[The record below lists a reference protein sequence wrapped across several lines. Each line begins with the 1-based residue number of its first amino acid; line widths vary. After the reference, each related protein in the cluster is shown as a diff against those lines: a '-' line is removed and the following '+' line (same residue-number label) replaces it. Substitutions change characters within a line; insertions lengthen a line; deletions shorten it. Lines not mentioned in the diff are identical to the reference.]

1 MIPLIAYTDRF
12 SVRAGGAIALKAS
25 TSHPEYR
32 ADLVRIRS
40 ADPNPAGPGM
50 RFEDVQA
57 AFAGSYKGRVQA
69 AASGSHAVID
79 MSGLP
84 LGRHWTLSLRVQPWL
99 LDGSPQAVLG
109 WEGVSLHITR
119 DGLTLRFGEHTL
131 QQDCAFL
138 ERRWYQ
144 IRLSFGPAAVGMTV
158 DKLHEDWG
166 RAGTPGPHLYASR
179 TGDYATGDAP
189 AFAPRR
195 LLLAA
200 APDANGTPRDHFNG
214 RLEHPVILDGDRAGA
229 PGIVEPAQLPR
240 THIHAWWNFALA
252 QDTADILDQGP
263 HRRHGRLVNMPT
275 RASRGAFWS
284 GRELNWHHAPEEYA
298 AIHFHEDD
306 LYDCGWDTDFTFQTP
321 PDLPSGVY
329 GIRLRAGKDED
340 IVPFFVLPPTGTA
353 TAKVALLFSTYTYQ
367 VYANYDRGNYD
378 DAYRERRAA
387 WPGSYPHHPGDNAQ
401 FGLSTYNWHIDGSG
415 VAHSSHLRPILTFR
429 PGYLAYPDQRGSGLR
444 HFPADMHL
452 AAWLD
457 AKGIAW
463 DAITDH
469 DVEAEGPDLLARYK
483 TVLTPSHPEYQSL
496 GTLDALCDYTAN
508 GGRLMYLGG
517 NGFYWRVATSPH
529 VPGTLELRRTES
541 GTRAWAADPGEYY
554 HQFDGGYGGLWRR
567 QDRAPQKLAGVGF
580 SAQGRF
586 EGSFYRRLPDSH
598 ADDVAWIF
606 DGVEGEIIGD
616 FGFSGGGAAGFELDR
631 ADPLLGS
638 PPNTIVLCRSEGHQ
652 AHFGVT
658 PEDVL
663 QPRENKM
670 TNEPDPLIRSDM
682 VYFTTARGGA
692 VFSVGSITFCGSLP
706 WNNFDNQISTLIGNV
721 VTRFMKD

>member
-1 MIPLIAYTDRF
+1 MIPLIAYADRF
-12 SVRAGGAIALKAS
+12 SVRAGGTIALEAS
-25 TSHPEYR
+25 TTHAEYR
-32 ADLVRIRS
+32 ADLVRILS

-50 RFEDVQA
+50 RFEEVPA
-57 AFAGSYKGRVQA
+57 GFAGAYKGRFQPA
-69 AASGSHAVID
+69 WRGSHAEID
-79 MSGLP
+79 LAGLP
-84 LGRHWTLSLRVQPWL
+84 LGAHWTLSIRVQPWL
-99 LDGSPQAVLG
+99 LDGRAQAVLG
-109 WEGVSLHITR
+109 WEGVSLHIAA
-119 DGLTLRFGEHTL
+119 DGVTLRFGGHEL
-131 QQDCAFL
+131 RQACPFL

-144 IRLSFGPAAVGMTV
+144 IRLSFGPGAVGLAV
-158 DKLHEDWG
+158 EKLHQDWG
-166 RAGTPGPHLYASR
+166 AAGSPGPLVQASQV
-179 TGDYATGDAP
+179 GDFAAG
-189 AFAPRR
+189 FAPGR

-200 APDANGTPRDHFNG
+200 ALGADGRARDHFNG
-214 RLEHPVILDGDRAGA
+214 RLEHPVILDGEHAGM
-229 PGIVEPAQLPR
+229 PGIVEPGQVAR
-240 THIHAWWNFALA
+240 TALHAWWNFALA
-252 QDTADILDQGP
+252 QDTAGIIDQGP

-275 RASRGAFWS
+275 RASRGAFWT
-284 GRELNWHHAPEEYA
+284 GRELNWRHAPDEYA

-306 LYDCGWDTDFTFQTP
+306 LYDCGWDSDFVYETP
-321 PDLPSGVY
+321 ADLPSGVY
-329 GIRLRAGKDED
+329 GIRLRAGGDED
-340 IVPFFVLPPTGTA
+340 IVPFFVLPPAGRA

-378 DAYRERRAA
+378 DAYRARRAE
-387 WPGSYPHHPGDNAQ
+387 WPQSYPHHPGDNPQ
-401 FGLSTYNWHIDGSG
+401 FGLSTYNWHADGSG

-429 PGYLAYPDQRGSGLR
+429 PGYLAYPDARGSGLR

-457 AKGIAW
+457 AMGIAW

-469 DVEAEGPDLLARYK
+469 DVEAEGADLLARYR

-496 GTLDALCDYTAN
+496 GTLDALADYTAN
-508 GGRLMYLGG
+508 GGRLVYLGG
-517 NGFYWRVATSPH
+517 NGFYWRVATSAQ

-586 EGSFYRRLPDSH
+586 EGSFYRRLPESY
-598 ADDVAWIF
+598 APEVAWIF
-606 DGVEGEIIGD
+606 EGVEGEVIGD

-638 PPNTIVLCRSEGHQ
+638 PPNTVVLCRSEGHQ

-663 QPRENKM
+663 TPRENRM
-670 TNEPDPLIRSDM
+670 SNEADPLIRSDM
-682 VYFTTARGGA
+682 VYFETARGGA

-706 WNNFDNQISTLIGNV
+706 WNGFDNQVSRLVRNV
-721 VTRFMKD
+721 VLRFSA

>member
-1 MIPLIAYTDRF
+1 MIPIIGYADAF
-12 SVRAGGAIALKAS
+12 SVRAGGRIGFKVSSAHAA
-25 TSHPEYR
+25 YR
-32 ADLVRIRS
+32 AELVRIRS
-40 ADPNPAGPGM
+40 ADPNPQGPGM
-50 RFEDVQA
+50 RFEAVPA
-57 AFAGSYKGRVQA
+57 EFAGAYAGRVQA
-69 AASGSHAVID
+69 ARRGSHAEID
-79 MSGLP
+79 LTGVP
-84 LGRHWTLSLRVQPWL
+84 LGRHWTLCLRVQPWL
-99 LDGSPQAVLG
+99 LDGRPQAVLG
-109 WEGVSLHITR
+109 WEGVSLHIAR
-119 DGLTLRFGEHTL
+119 DGVVLRLGGQEMRQECPL
-131 QQDCAFL
+131 L

-144 IRLSFGPAAVGMTV
+144 IRVSVGPDSVGLTV
-158 DKLHEDWG
+158 DKLAEDWG
-166 RAGTPGPHLYASR
+166 HGGTAGPLLYAR
-179 TGDYATGDAP
+179 ADGTVAAP
-189 AFAPRR
+189 GR

-200 APDANGTPRDHFNG
+200 APDAEGNARDHFNG
-214 RLEHPVILDGDRAGA
+214 RIEHPLILDGDRAGA
-229 PGIVEPAQLPR
+229 PGIVEPRLVPR
-240 THIHAWWNFALA
+240 THLHAWWDFAQA
-252 QDTADILDQGP
+252 QDTAEILDQGP

-284 GRELNWHHAPEEYA
+284 GREMNWRHAPDEYA

-306 LYDCGWDTDFTFQTP
+306 LYDCGWETDFSFDVP
-321 PDLPSGVY
+321 ADLPSGVY
-329 GIRLRAGKDED
+329 GARLLAGGDED
-340 IVPFFVLPPTGTA
+340 IVPFFVLPPAGTA

-378 DAYRERRAA
+378 EAYRERRAA
-387 WPGSYPHHPGDNAQ
+387 WPGSYPHHPGDNPQ
-401 FGLSTYNWHIDGSG
+401 FGLSTYNWHADGSG

-457 AKGIAW
+457 AMGIAW

-469 DVEAEGPDLLARYK
+469 DVEAEGADLLGRYK
-483 TVLTPSHPEYQSL
+483 VVLTPSHPEYQSL
-496 GTLDALCDYTAN
+496 GTLDALRDYTAD
-508 GGRLMYLGG
+508 GGRLVYLGG
-517 NGFYWRVATSPH
+517 NGFYWRVAVSPH

-586 EGSFYRRLPDSH
+586 EGSYYRRLPESF
-598 ADDVAWIF
+598 APAVAWIF
-606 DGVEGEIIGD
+606 DGVDGEIIGD

-638 PPNTIVLCRSEGHQ
+638 PPGTVVLCRSEGHQ

-670 TNEPDPLIRSDM
+670 SNAPDPLIRSDM
-682 VYFTTARGGA
+682 VYFETARGGA

-706 WNNFDNQISTLIGNV
+706 WNNFDNQVSRMIRNV
-721 VTRFMKD
+721 VSRFSQ

>member
-1 MIPLIAYTDRF
+1 MIPLIGYTDRF
-12 SVRAGGAIALKAS
+12 SVRAGGTIALKAS
-25 TSHPEYR
+25 TSHAEYQ
-32 ADLVRIRS
+32 AELVRIRS

-50 RFEDVQA
+50 RFEAVA
-57 AFAGSYKGRVQA
+57 AGFAGAYRGRVQA
-69 AASGSHAVID
+69 ALRGSHAEID
-79 MSGLP
+79 TAGLP
-84 LGRHWTLSLRVQPWL
+84 LGRHWTLSVRVQPWL
-99 LDGSPQAVLG
+99 LDGRPQAVLG
-109 WEGVSLHITR
+109 WEGVSLHIAR
-119 DGLTLRFGEHTL
+119 DGVTLRVGG
-131 QQDCAFL
+131 QVMRQDCAFL

-144 IRLSFGPAAVGMTV
+144 IRLGFGPASISVAV

-166 RAGTPGPHLYASR
+166 RDGIAGPVLYAS
-179 TGDYATGDAP
+179 GDFAGGLAP
-189 AFAPRR
+189 GR
-195 LLLAA
+195 LFLAA
-200 APDANGTPRDHFNG
+200 APGPDGAPRDHFNG
-214 RLEHPVILDGDRAGA
+214 RLEHPVILDGDRAGGA
-229 PGIVEPAQLPR
+229 GIVEPAQLPR
-240 THIHAWWNFALA
+240 SALHGWWDFSLA
-252 QDTADILDQGP
+252 QDTAEIVDRGP

-284 GRELNWHHAPEEYA
+284 GRELNWRHAPDEYG

-306 LYDCGWDTDFTFQTP
+306 LYDCGWETDFSFDTP
-321 PDLPSGVY
+321 ADLPSGVY
-329 GIRLRAGKDED
+329 GIRLRAGADED
-340 IVPFFVLPPTGTA
+340 IVPFFVLPPAGTA

-378 DAYRERRAA
+378 DAYRARRAD
-387 WPGSYPHHPGDNAQ
+387 WPGAYPHHPGDHKQ
-401 FGLSTYNWHIDGSG
+401 FGLSTYNWHADGSG

-457 AKGIAW
+457 AQGIAW

-469 DVEAEGPDLLARYK
+469 DVEAEGSDLLARYK
-483 TVLTPSHPEYQSL
+483 VVLTPSHPEYQSL
-496 GTLDALCDYTAN
+496 GTLDALCDYTGN

-517 NGFYWRVATSPH
+517 NGFYWRVATSAQ

-541 GTRAWAADPGEYY
+541 GTRAWAAETGEYY

-586 EGSFYRRLPDSH
+586 EGSFYRRLPESY
-598 ADDVAWIF
+598 APEVAWIF
-606 DGVEGEIIGD
+606 DGVAGEIIGD

-638 PPNTIVLCRSEGHQ
+638 PPNTVVLCRSEGHQ
-652 AHFGVT
+652 GHFGVT

-670 TNEPDPLIRSDM
+670 TNEADPLIRSDM
-682 VYFTTARGGA
+682 VYFETARGGA

-706 WNNFDNQISTLIGNV
+706 WNGFDNQVSTLIRNV
-721 VTRFMKD
+721 VTRFMRD